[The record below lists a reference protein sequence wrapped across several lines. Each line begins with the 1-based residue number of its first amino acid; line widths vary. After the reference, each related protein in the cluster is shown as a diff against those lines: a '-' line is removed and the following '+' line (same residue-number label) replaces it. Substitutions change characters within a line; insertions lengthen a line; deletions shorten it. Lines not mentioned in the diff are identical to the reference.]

1 MRLIYRIL
9 NKKLPGE
16 VFPKNDG
23 WMLHTQLGNI
33 LGCEQLWIDFLP
45 AASKKDLQSRLLMDL
60 VTLILIYQL
69 QTGVIV

>member
-16 VFPKNDG
+16 VFTKNDG
-23 WMLHTQLGNI
+23 WMLHTQLGHI
-33 LGCEQLWIDFLP
+33 LGCEHLLIDFLP
-45 AASKKDLQSRLLMDL
+45 AALKKDLKFRLLMDFGN
-60 VTLILIYQL
+60 LIFIYPL